1 MLRSDTDVDFSL
13 PYYLKEMHLNMQVL
27 PADKVMPYMTYATPV
42 FPLC

>member
-13 PYYLKEMHLNMQVL
+13 PHYLKDMQVL
-27 PADKVMPYMTYATPV
+27 PADKVMPHMTYATPV